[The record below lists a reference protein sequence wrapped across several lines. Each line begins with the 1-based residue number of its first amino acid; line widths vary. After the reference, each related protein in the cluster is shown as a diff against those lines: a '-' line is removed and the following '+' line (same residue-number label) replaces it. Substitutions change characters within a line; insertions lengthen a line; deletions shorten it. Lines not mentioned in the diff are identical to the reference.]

1 MTKLSESIIG
11 KIKKEKICPTPR
23 WHFLLKNYFLW
34 LLFALC
40 VLVGSFSFSVIAN
53 MLSNGDFDMFHY
65 LNGSIL
71 TSAVLMLPYFWL
83 LLLIVFAFVALY
95 NWRRTRLGYRF
106 RRRWMLMSS
115 ILMSVILGG
124 AFYEVGLGDG
134 VDALMGRSLP
144 LYDLSKHSARREIW
158 MQPEKGLIMGKIV
171 DVDDQ
176 DDLIT
181 VSDEKGQ
188 KWKVSEKGAKWKIKL
203 KNKLEDKKGKIVK
216 IIGERKGEDE
226 FEAKEIRRCGDCQ
239 DDEDRD

>member
-1 MTKLSESIIG
+1 
-11 KIKKEKICPTPR
+11 
-23 WHFLLKNYFLW
+23 
-34 LLFALC
+34 
-40 VLVGSFSFSVIAN
+40 
-53 MLSNGDFDMFHY
+53 
-65 LNGSIL
+65 
-71 TSAVLMLPYFWL
+71 
-83 LLLIVFAFVALY
+83 
-95 NWRRTRLGYRF
+95 
-106 RRRWMLMSS
+106 
-115 ILMSVILGG
+115 MSVILGG